1 MKGMKTE
8 DFLAFSDEVKQA
20 FNEGKP
26 VVALESTVIAH
37 GLPLPVNIET
47 AVSMEKVIR
56 EKGAVPA
63 TIGIVKGKVKIG
75 MSEEEIEWFAR
86 SKPRKVGMREI
97 PTALALRENGATTVS
112 GTLLCASKVGI
123 EVFATGGIG
132 GVHRDVV
139 NTFDISQDLL
149 ALTKFN
155 MIVVSSGMKSILD
168 VGKTCELLETLGI
181 VAVGYR
187 TDRMPL
193 FYSSESDIT
202 IRRVSSVGDII
213 RIFDMVK
220 RFYFGSVLVMNP
232 VPKKDEIRREEME
245 SWLRMAEDEM
255 RRSKVSGKNVT
266 PFLLSRIATFSRGRT
281 IRTNT
286 SLLIHNAELASE
298 IAISLKNR

>member
-1 MKGMKTE
+1 
-8 DFLAFSDEVKQA
+8 
-20 FNEGKP
+20 
-26 VVALESTVIAH
+26 
-37 GLPLPVNIET
+37 
-47 AVSMEKVIR
+47 
-56 EKGAVPA
+56 
-63 TIGIVKGKVKIG
+63 
-75 MSEEEIEWFAR
+75 EEEIEWFAR

>member
-47 AVSMEKVIR
+47 AISMEKVIR

>member
-1 MKGMKTE
+1 MKTE
-8 DFLAFSDEVKQA
+8 DFLTFSDEVRQA

-47 AVSMEKVIR
+47 AISMEKVIR

-187 TDRMPL
+187 TNRMPL

-213 RIFDMVK
+213 RIFDAVK

-232 VPKKDEIRREEME
+232 VPKKDEIRKDEME

-255 RRSKVSGKNVT
+255 RRSKISGKNVT

>member
-213 RIFDMVK
+213 RIFDAVK

>member
-1 MKGMKTE
+1 MKTE

-47 AVSMEKVIR
+47 AISMEKVIR